1 MPLYSKQIQD
11 YTWAN
16 KPSVAPLGQIICVT
30 DVGENGSL
38 WRGDG
43 TKWIKLSGFKYYQS
57 TTPSLLTGTTDETVM
72 GQFTLKGTILGKNGR
87 MKIWPVFTRGTGTS
101 NRTVKANLNGV
112 QCFGSLFASASSYNA
127 LIIVRNQN
135 SESSQK
141 TSGNFA
147 TGGLGG
153 GSSNINTTENTA
165 NDVTVTITGTLSNA
179 AEPLT
184 LDGFFVEVI

>member
-1 MPLYSKQIQD
+1 MELLNPLISE

-16 KPSVAPLGQIICVT
+16 KPSVAPSGQIICVT

-38 WRGDG
+38 WRGNG
-43 TKWIKLSGFKYYQS
+43 TAWIKLSGFKYYQS
-57 TTPSLLTGTTDETVM
+57 VTPFTLTGTTSETVM
-72 GQFTLKGTILGKNGR
+72 ATFTLKGGILGANGS
-87 MKIWPVFTRGTGTS
+87 MKIWPVFTKGTGTT
-101 NRTVKANLNGV
+101 NRTIKVNLNGV
-112 QCFGSLFASASSYNA
+112 QCFGSLFATTSSYNA

-153 GSSNINTTENTA
+153 GSSNLNTTENTA
-165 NDVTVTITGTLSNA
+165 NDVTVTITGTLANA

-184 LDGFFVEVI
+184 LDGFFVEVV